1 MGVVIHGGYATIEHP
16 EDPGEGYPS
25 IWKLPVM
32 ADFLDHCEE
41 ANASIEADRGL
52 PVSAS
57 FDQCEFGAPTVKGA
71 TIAGRLPGLMVTL
84 QDRRCSHPRGW
95 HQPLLG
101 KDVDGNFRTA
111 ASMEYPPRLCE
122 VMAQSFAQALRRELP
137 RPGHRVPVPPMAE
150 SLGKP
155 EDWRLLFKSQWKFEE
170 HQNVLEM
177 RALVM
182 LARHL
187 ARSSRSWDQRYL
199 VFTDSLVCLGALGK
213 GSSSSP
219 ALLRLCRKFAAV
231 RICCGI
237 RLLLRWVPT
246 AWNVADGP
254 SRGAALGEHPED
266 VVLDAFPRR
275 DATPYRGQG

>member
-1 MGVVIHGGYATIEHP
+1 
-16 EDPGEGYPS
+16 
-25 IWKLPVM
+25 
-32 ADFLDHCEE
+32 
-41 ANASIEADRGL
+41 
-52 PVSAS
+52 
-57 FDQCEFGAPTVKGA
+57 
-71 TIAGRLPGLMVTL
+71 
-84 QDRRCSHPRGW
+84 
-95 HQPLLG
+95 
-101 KDVDGNFRTA
+101 
-111 ASMEYPPRLCE
+111 
-122 VMAQSFAQALRRELP
+122 
-137 RPGHRVPVPPMAE
+137 MAE

-187 ARSSRSWDQRYL
+187 ARSARSWDQRYL

-213 GSSSSP
+213 GRSSSP

-231 RICCGI
+231 RIGCGI

-266 VVLDAFPRR
+266 VVLDALPRR